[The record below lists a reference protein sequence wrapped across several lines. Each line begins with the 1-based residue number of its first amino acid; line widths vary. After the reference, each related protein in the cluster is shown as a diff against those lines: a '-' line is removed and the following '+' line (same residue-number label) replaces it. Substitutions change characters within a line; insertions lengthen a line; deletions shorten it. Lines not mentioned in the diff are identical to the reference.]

1 VTGESDPPGTGP
13 GSDEGSTDGGA
24 AAVTTRPDRPADR
37 SASDDRTDSS
47 EGVAAPAETAVGSD
61 DDGAAPSAT
70 EVTGETTATTRLV
83 DVVETNR
90 WVGIDAVALVACGLG
105 VLTRQPSLLLVG
117 VLGVAYAAYGRGG
130 PEGEA
135 SLTVERELSTATP
148 DPGEV
153 VRVTVRV
160 HNEGTAALP
169 DVRLVDGVP
178 PALEVVPPDADDE
191 RGRRSRIGA
200 PGNGSSSADED
211 GDAADRTGVA
221 RHGTALRPGR
231 TATFSYAVRA
241 VRGEHEWEP
250 LRALVRD
257 APGTTERVH
266 EADAASVLRCAPRLE
281 ATAAVPLRGLTTA
294 ATGRV
299 ATDVAG
305 EGVEF
310 TATREYR
317 PGDPRKRVDWN
328 RWARTG
334 ELSTV
339 EFREERAASVV
350 LLIDAREDAY
360 AAPTSDARNAVERS
374 VDAAAA
380 AVPALL
386 AAGDRVGLAGL
397 GPAEAWLAPGAGDEH
412 RARARRMLAAH
423 PAFAPTPEEG
433 RFFPAV
439 SVRRLRRRLPAE
451 SQVIFCS
458 PLIDD
463 YAPRLARRLDAYGHP
478 VTVLSPDP
486 TGEATTGELLAR
498 AERRRRVR
506 GLREGGIRVVDWS
519 DGSLASALER
529 ANTRW
534 G

>member
-1 VTGESDPPGTGP
+1 VSDAGGP
-13 GSDEGSTDGGA
+13 RG
-24 AAVTTRPDRPADR
+24 RPDDV
-37 SASDDRTDSS
+37 DDR
-47 EGVAAPAETAVGSD
+47 ETA
-61 DDGAAPSAT
+61 
-70 EVTGETTATTRLV
+70 
-83 DVVETNR
+83 
-90 WVGIDAVALVACGLG
+90 
-105 VLTRQPSLLLVG
+105 
-117 VLGVAYAAYGRGG
+117 
-130 PEGEA
+130 
-135 SLTVERELSTATP
+135 
-148 DPGEV
+148 
-153 VRVTVRV
+153 
-160 HNEGTAALP
+160 
-169 DVRLVDGVP
+169 
-178 PALEVVPPDADDE
+178 
-191 RGRRSRIGA
+191 
-200 PGNGSSSADED
+200 
-211 GDAADRTGVA
+211 TGVA

-231 TATFSYAVRA
+231 TATFRYAVRA

-257 APGTTERVH
+257 APGTTEQVH
-266 EADAASVLRCAPRLE
+266 EAAPGTVLRCAPRLA
-281 ATAAVPLRGLTTA
+281 ATASVPLRGLTTA

-360 AAPTSDARNAVERS
+360 AAPTPTAPNAVERA

-386 AAGDRVGLAGL
+386 DAGDRVGLAGL
-397 GPAEAWLAPGAGDEH
+397 APEEAWLAPGAGDEH
-412 RARARRMLAAH
+412 RARARRLLASH
-423 PAFAPTPEEG
+423 PAFAPTPGDG

-451 SQVIFCS
+451 SQVIFLT
-458 PLIDD
+458 PLVDD

-478 VTVLSPDP
+478 VTVVSPDP
-486 TGEATTGELLAR
+486 TGTDSTGRRLAR
-498 AERRRRVR
+498 VERHNRVR
-506 GLREGGIRVVDWS
+506 RLREYGIRVVDWS

>member
-1 VTGESDPPGTGP
+1 VSEESGPSRTDPESGGA
-13 GSDEGSTDGGA
+13 STDGGA
-24 AAVTTRPDRPADR
+24 TAATTRSGRPGDR
-37 SASDDRTDSS
+37 SANGGRTDAPG
-47 EGVAAPAETAVGSD
+47 GVAVPAETAVGSD
-61 DDGAAPSAT
+61 ADGTTAAASG
-70 EVTGETTATTRLV
+70 VSGEATATTRLV

-105 VLTRQPSLLLVG
+105 VLTRQPSLLLVA
-117 VLGVAYAAYGRGG
+117 VLGIAYAAYGRGG
-130 PEGEA
+130 PDGEA
-135 SLTVERELSTATP
+135 SLTVERELSTTTP

-160 HNEGTAALP
+160 HNEGQAALP

-200 PGNGSSSADED
+200 PTD
-211 GDAADRTGVA
+211 GPAPAADGEGDGTGVA

-386 AAGDRVGLAGL
+386 AAGDCVGLAAL

-412 RARARRMLAAH
+412 RARARRMLASH

-463 YAPRLARRLDAYGHP
+463 YATRLARRLDAYGHP

-486 TGEATTGELLAR
+486 TGEGTTGELLAR